1 MSTTPF
7 PGELSLSTGE
17 FTFSRGV
24 SAPPLPSLQMGRPGQ
39 EEPIGTAGQVAART
53 RLRLPSQRPLFP
65 GCPALF
71 VQMKGTLTEMHAVA
85 GLVREEG
92 MGAVITVAVKDKK
105 KRLAE
110 LAAAHRDLAGS
121 CENVMFDANR
131 YFGDSRVIGPA
142 DLDHSWIQAQWST
155 GCRYALTDSP
165 YIGSGNL
172 KALESVLS
180 QTAAFGGRVVAALPL
195 HIDWLLGD
203 ADRLIAAIN
212 ASGVPVAL
220 IIEHRRDPFA
230 LPKAVLG
237 LLKVLAQVK
246 VNVSLLRCDLSAIG
260 AVAFGASVGAI
271 GTTTSLRH
279 LFPIVAK
286 DTKRRGGGAQIAAYV
301 PSCMTYRT
309 LEKIFDAINAD
320 FAHQERWKCTCRY
333 CDGELLSGIVDD
345 VRAYQHS
352 LASIAVMAEDLLTGS
367 SSPAAMGKSWVEKC
381 RHAQFVNLEIEADT
395 GIHWETPKFLGA
407 WHQALPQDPPT

>member
-1 MSTTPF
+1 VTTP
-7 PGELSLSTGE
+7 
-17 FTFSRGV
+17 
-24 SAPPLPSLQMGRPGQ
+24 PPPSL
-39 EEPIGTAGQVAART
+39 

-85 GLVREEG
+85 GLVREER
-92 MGAVITVAVKDKK
+92 MGAVITVAVRDKK

-110 LAAAHRDLAGS
+110 LAAAHRELAGS

-131 YFGDSRVIGPA
+131 YFGDNRVAGPA
-142 DLDHSWIQAQWST
+142 DLDRSWVTAQWSV

-165 YIGSGNL
+165 YIGSRNL
-172 KALESVLS
+172 KALESVLA
-180 QTAAFGGRVVAALPL
+180 QTAAFGGRVVAVLPL
-195 HIDWLLGD
+195 HMDWLLGD

-246 VNVSLLRCDLSAIG
+246 VNVLLLRCDLSAIG

-286 DTKRRGGGAQIAAYV
+286 GKTRRGGGAKVAAYV

-320 FAHQERWKCTCRY
+320 FAHQERWKCPCRY
-333 CDGELLSGIVDD
+333 CGGELLSGIVDE

-352 LASIAVMAEDLLTGS
+352 LASIAVMAEGLLTGS
-367 SSPAAMGKSWVEKC
+367 NSPAAMGRSWVEKC
-381 RHAQFVNLEIEADT
+381 RHAQFTNLEIEADT
-395 GIHWETPKFLGA
+395 GIRWETPLFLGA
-407 WHQALPQDPPT
+407 WHQALPLDPTA